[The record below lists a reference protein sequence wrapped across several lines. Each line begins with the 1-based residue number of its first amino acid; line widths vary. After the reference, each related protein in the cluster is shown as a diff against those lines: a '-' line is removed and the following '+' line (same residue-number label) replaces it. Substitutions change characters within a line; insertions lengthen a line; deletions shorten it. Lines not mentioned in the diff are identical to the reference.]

1 MASFLY
7 TVNYTWHLYMDLKV
21 KYNQNLF
28 RMPLQVSRTDV
39 QQYWGVPRSNRGV
52 VVGFGRYVRYRR
64 SHHKAFQALLPHG
77 CMD

>member
-28 RMPLQVSRTDV
+28 RVPPQVSGT
-39 QQYWGVPRSNRGV
+39 GV
-52 VVGFGRYVRYRR
+52 
-64 SHHKAFQALLPHG
+64 KAG
-77 CMD
+77 N

>member
-28 RMPLQVSRTDV
+28 RVPPQVSRTDV
-39 QQYWGVPRSNRGV
+39 QQ
-52 VVGFGRYVRYRR
+52 
-64 SHHKAFQALLPHG
+64 LLG
-77 CMD
+77 TKV